1 MAKRTKSASTE
12 PDTSAGQREQTLGE
26 LADKLWDLRE
36 QRRELQ
42 READKIS
49 EQEVAVKNLLIDR
62 IPKSDA
68 TGVAGKKARV
78 TIVTKEVPRV
88 QDWDLF
94 YEHVR
99 KTKSFELL
107 QRRVSEASVKE
118 RWEDNKEVPG
128 VAKFTVVD
136 VSLKRAD

>member
-1 MAKRTKSASTE
+1 MAKRTKPASTE
-12 PDTSAGQREQTLGE
+12 PDTSVEHEQTLGE

-49 EQEVAVKNLLIDR
+49 EQEVEVKNLLIDR

-78 TIVTKEVPRV
+78 TIVTKQVPRV
-88 QDWDLF
+88 QDWDAF
-94 YEHVR
+94 YKHVH

-118 RWEDNKEVPG
+118 RWEDGKEVPG
-128 VAKFTVVD
+128 VAQFTVVD
-136 VSLKRAD
+136 VSIKRAD